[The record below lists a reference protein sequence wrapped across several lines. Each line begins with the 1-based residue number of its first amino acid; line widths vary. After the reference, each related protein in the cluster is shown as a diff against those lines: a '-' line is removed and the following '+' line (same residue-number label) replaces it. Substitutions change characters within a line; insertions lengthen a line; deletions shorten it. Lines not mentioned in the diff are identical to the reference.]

1 MASFNT
7 RSVFYIW
14 KPLRIWQ
21 DNQKFKYRKLKFL
34 FFCLSVSHAD
44 EKDEMMKLADF
55 DLNESM
61 FDNKDDE

>member
-21 DNQKFKYRKLKFL
+21 DNQKFKSRKLKFL
-34 FFCLSVSHAD
+34 FFCLSVSLAD
-44 EKDEMMKLADF
+44 EKDEMMNLADF